1 MDTTEDIVYHR
12 RRSTGSSTQPNDI
25 VYHRRSAR
33 EWELAHA
40 RTRSAREQE
49 AVVALEQ
56 LGECVVRT
64 QVMALP
70 TPSFPGQIRR
80 ACRPEQPE
88 ISELPRRVHGM
99 HPRDARNQNICS
111 GDFPPLEQLERA
123 LDGQYLHALVPPTI
137 EKEVTAS
144 IVLCKVR
151 KAVKKWFRKV
161 KKAGKK

>member
-1 MDTTEDIVYHR
+1 V
-12 RRSTGSSTQPNDI
+12 
-25 VYHRRSAR
+25 R
-33 EWELAHA
+33 EWELVED
-40 RTRSAREQE
+40 RTRSDREQE
-49 AVVALEQ
+49 AIVALEQ
-56 LGECVVRT
+56 FGECVVRT

-70 TPSFPGQIRR
+70 TPIFPGQIRR

-88 ISELPRRVHGM
+88 MSELPRRVHGM
-99 HPRDARNQNICS
+99 HPREARNQNT

-144 IVLCKVR
+144 IVLWKVR